1 MNKPECPLCG
11 SRNTRMRSAMTISE
25 QYHIAETSHRCGKCK
40 KIFYR
45 RFKIIE
51 PKYKFHPYFKWGS
64 DDFGNYTIQP
74 NERKDDGPN

>member
-11 SRNTRMRSAMTISE
+11 SRNTRMHSAMTISE
-25 QYHIAETSHRCGKCK
+25 QHHIAETSHRCGKCK
-40 KIFYR
+40 KYFYR

-51 PKYKFHPYFKWGS
+51 PEYKFHPYLKWEL
-64 DDFGNYTIQP
+64 DDFGRYTMQP